1 MSEDTME
8 ALFNTFKESIEEMNK
23 DKEYIKKKMEMYN
36 ELGDALNDYVKE
48 LNESGIDMWGT
59 GESVD
64 LTEITNTQIEAINKF
79 EKQIP
84 LIGKTLKSIKI
95 PNKDKKKEVLNN
107 LKALK
112 KKVKNK
118 KVDIKVAKPNIATI
132 KLTPIQKLKYLKRK
146 NA

>member
-1 MSEDTME
+1 MSKDTME
-8 ALFNTFKESIEEMNK
+8 ALFNTFKESIEEMNE

-36 ELGDALNDYVKE
+36 EIGDAVSDYMKE
-48 LNESGIDMWGT
+48 LNEAGMNMWGAE
-59 GESVD
+59 ESED
-64 LTEITNTQIEAINKF
+64 LTKITNAQIEAINKF

-112 KKVKNK
+112 KNVRNK
-118 KVDIKVAKPNIATI
+118 KVDIKVAKPNITTI